1 MFDTQYG
8 KLYHEARNLRKKEW
22 LPWEIYDRYFVKVYG
37 KTRLQKCSSINPFD
51 VIVQVDREDLIF
63 LMVILAQYFVQRNI
77 A

>member
-1 MFDTQYG
+1 MASKWSNQTRENVRYAVWQIIP
-8 KLYHEARNLRKKEW
+8 RR
-22 LPWEIYDRYFVKVYG
+22 IYDRYFVKVYG

-63 LMVILAQYFVQRNI
+63 LMVILARYFVQRDI